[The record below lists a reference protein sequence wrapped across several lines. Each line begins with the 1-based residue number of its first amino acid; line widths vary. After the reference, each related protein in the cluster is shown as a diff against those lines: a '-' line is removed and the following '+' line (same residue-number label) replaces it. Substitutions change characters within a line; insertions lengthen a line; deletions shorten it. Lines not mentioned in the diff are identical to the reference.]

1 MDFVVLGGL
10 AFGLANRE
18 EDGNFSKM
26 RERKEGR
33 RKEGGGRMEGNGLA
47 RSVGRSVRGLS

>member
-1 MDFVVLGGL
+1 MGGL

-33 RKEGGGRMEGNGLA
+33 RKEGGGRETG
-47 RSVGRSVRGLS
+47 

>member
-1 MDFVVLGGL
+1 MGGL

-33 RKEGGGRMEGNGLA
+33 RKEGGWRETG
-47 RSVGRSVRGLS
+47 